1 MNQPSAIQ
9 PGSSLARYVWKLLR
23 LRWVIYFSGFLR
35 AKPARK
41 VGYVVIWLLLLGL
54 FVGAFVLSWLLL
66 RALQSPQVAVYVD
79 LRSLRD
85 GLPVLALGGA
95 FVGILLTS
103 FGVLL
108 QALYLSGDIDFLLA
122 APVPIRAVFIAKLVQ
137 AILPN
142 LGLISLLGL
151 PLLFGLGAA
160 SGYNVLYYPLLVLI
174 LIALALAA
182 AGLAALLVMG
192 VVRLFPAR
200 RVAEVL
206 GFFGG
211 ILSLICSQAGQWG
224 RFVDVSESQALQAT
238 QTLARFNTPWLPLAW
253 PGRGLVALGTGQ
265 WGTGLLLTGL
275 TLVLSGGAFALALTT
290 AERLY
295 YTGWARLQVGTQKKR
310 PARVSRP
317 ATAEHWPW
325 LVILAERLLPAPVR
339 GIVVKD
345 LLVLRRDLRN
355 LSQLISS
362 LILAFIYVLAIG
374 RGTDV
379 PGGRGEA
386 PAIFMQSLHYLKTY
400 SALMLW
406 IFMSWSLISRLALMG
421 FSQEGKQYWLLKS
434 APLSIGNLLLAKY
447 LVAYLPTL
455 GLSGLFLLVI
465 SVLHGNP
472 GDMLLYGLPVIALS
486 SAGTTGINL
495 AFGVLGAKLD
505 WDDPRRMVSGNSGCL
520 GALASMAYL
529 VLSLGLFFGPPLG
542 LTLLKQST
550 LLGQALGL
558 ILGGV
563 LGVACALIPPWLVR
577 QRVSHIGE
585 V

>member
-1 MNQPSAIQ
+1 MNQTSSIQ
-9 PGSSLARYVWKLLR
+9 AGSSLARYVWKLLR
-23 LRWVIYFSGFLR
+23 LRWLIYFSGFLR

-41 VGYVVIWLLLLGL
+41 VSYVIIWLLLLGL

-66 RALQSPQVAVYVD
+66 RALQSPKVAVYVD
-79 LRSLRD
+79 LRALRD

-211 ILSLICSQAGQWG
+211 ILSLICSQASQWG
-224 RFVDVSESQALQAT
+224 RLVEVSESQALQAT
-238 QTLARFNTPWLPLAW
+238 QTLARFNTPWFPLAW

-275 TLVLSGGAFALALTT
+275 TLVFSGGAFALALTT
-290 AERLY
+290 AEHLY
-295 YTGWARLQVGTQKKR
+295 YTGWARLQVGTQKRR
-310 PARVSRP
+310 PARVSRT
-317 ATAEHWPW
+317 TAVERPSWP
-325 LVILAERLLPAPVR
+325 VILAEQLLPAPVR
-339 GIVVKD
+339 GIFVKD

-355 LSQLISS
+355 LSQLISP
-362 LILAFIYVLAIG
+362 LILAVIYALAIG

-379 PGGRGEA
+379 PGEQGEI

-400 SALMLW
+400 SVLMLW

-434 APLSIGNLLLAKY
+434 APLSTGKLLLAKY

-455 GLSGLFLLVI
+455 GLSGLFLLVM
-465 SVLHGNP
+465 SVLHSNP
-472 GDMLLYGLPVIALS
+472 GDMLLYGLPVVALS
-486 SAGTTGINL
+486 SAGATGINL

-505 WDDPRRMVSGNSGCL
+505 WDDPRRMVGGNIGCL
-520 GALASMAYL
+520 GALASMVYL
-529 VLSLGLFFGPPLG
+529 ALSLGLFFGPPLG
-542 LTLLKQST
+542 LVLLKQSA
-550 LLGQALGL
+550 LLGQGLGL
-558 ILGGV
+558 ILGGA
-563 LGVACALIPPWLVR
+563 LGGACTLIPLWLVR
-577 QRVSHIGE
+577 RRVAQIGE
-585 V
+585 A